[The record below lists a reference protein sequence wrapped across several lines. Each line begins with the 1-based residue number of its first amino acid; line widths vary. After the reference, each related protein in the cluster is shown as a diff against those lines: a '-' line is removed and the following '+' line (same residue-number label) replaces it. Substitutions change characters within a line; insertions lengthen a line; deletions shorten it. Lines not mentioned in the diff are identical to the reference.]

1 MQWVYL
7 VLLTKDRMTEV
18 SGYNAMDTP
27 GAVSRDTDG
36 LSSVHCHVIA
46 LTLSHT

>member
-1 MQWVYL
+1 M
-7 VLLTKDRMTEV
+7 LLTKDRKREV
-18 SGYNAMDTP
+18 SGYNAVHTP
-27 GAVSRDTDG
+27 GAVSWDTDTDG

>member
-1 MQWVYL
+1 M
-7 VLLTKDRMTEV
+7 LLTKDRKREV
-18 SGYNAMDTP
+18 SGYNTMDTP
-27 GAVSRDTDG
+27 GAVSWDTDG